1 METKP
6 KGGYG
11 GHAGTTWQVMC
22 AKDKSMDGMVG
33 QVQNC
38 YFFQTP
44 SVIKCGISCIVL
56 EKSCVHLDNALS
68 M

>member
-11 GHAGTTWQVMC
+11 GHAGRSWQVMC

-38 YFFQTP
+38 LFFQTP
-44 SVIKCGISCIVL
+44 SVIKCGKVSEI
-56 EKSCVHLDNALS
+56 EQHW
-68 M
+68 